1 MRLIL
6 IIILGI
12 IALSV
17 AATLVGPLIVLGIGG
32 VLAYYAYKNLVK
44 SNKSVLGIIWWVI
57 VGATGISMVIG
68 ALPGFVFIGALA
80 VLIYFAFKN
89 SNSTAQTQPN
99 VDTNPNGSSVFSEYE
114 SFEAE
119 WRDIT
124 RR

>member
-6 IIILGI
+6 IIILGF
-12 IALSV
+12 IALSI
-17 AATLVGPLIVLGIGG
+17 AATLIGPLIVLGIGA

-44 SNKSVLGIIWWVI
+44 SDKSLLGIIWWII
-57 VGATGISMVIG
+57 VGATGISMVVG
-68 ALPGFVFIGALA
+68 ALPGFIFIAAVAAL
-80 VLIYFAFKN
+80 VYFAFKK
-89 SNSTAQTQPN
+89 SNGSSQRD
-99 VDTNPNGSSVFSEYE
+99 VEMDPNGSSVFSEYE

>member
-6 IIILGI
+6 SIILGF

-17 AATLVGPLIVLGIGG
+17 VATLVGPLILIGIGA

-44 SNKSVLGIIWWVI
+44 ANNSALGIIWWVI
-57 VGATGISMVIG
+57 VGITGIKMFVG
-68 ALPGFVFIGALA
+68 ALPGFVFIGAIA
-80 VLIYFAFKN
+80 VLFYVAAKS
-89 SNSTAQTQPN
+89 SNAKAQPTAKI
-99 VDTNPNGSSVFSEYE
+99 NPNGSSVFSEYE

-124 RR
+124 NK